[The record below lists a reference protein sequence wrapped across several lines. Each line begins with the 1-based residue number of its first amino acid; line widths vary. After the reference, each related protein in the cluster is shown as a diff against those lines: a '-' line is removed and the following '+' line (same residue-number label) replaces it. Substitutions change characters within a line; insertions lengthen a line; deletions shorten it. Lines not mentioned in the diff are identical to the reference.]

1 MSPVTQNGDVEVDL
15 HRWHPDDICGE
26 ILTNI
31 IERAWEMGA
40 KRIRLIHGHGRLR
53 GISPGFVNTNTG
65 YFGLRIRKQLRHDDE
80 LRQWIK
86 YTTLDCSHNGSTTV
100 KLKQNSA
107 PTRTEFGDDVFP
119 ESSTRRG
126 HY

>member
-1 MSPVTQNGDVEVDL
+1 MPTLKSTCTDIIQI
-15 HRWHPDDICGE
+15 DICGE

-40 KRIRLIHGHGRLR
+40 KRIRLIHGHGHLR
-53 GISPGFVNTNTG
+53 GISPGFVTTNTG
-65 YFGLRIRKQLRHDDE
+65 YFGLRIRNQLRHDDE

-86 YTTLDCSHNGSTTV
+86 YTTLDCSHDGSTTV
-100 KLKQNSA
+100 KLKQNPA
-107 PTRTEFGDDVFP
+107 PTRIEFDDDVFP
-119 ESSTRRG
+119 KSSVSRRG